1 MSRRANPLEERV
13 DTLARPKQKMDFFSR
28 FEEAAQNNIEAA
40 RMLQEFCR
48 DFTDAEAKVG
58 RLHDLEHK
66 GDEITHGVYEALNR
80 TFMPPLDR
88 EDIIA
93 IATALD
99 EVMDHI
105 YEAADAMCIYN
116 VQAPTPVACSLAAVI
131 VGCTQQL
138 GLQLPNLRSRSRMR
152 QLEQG
157 VIEIHR
163 LENEADALLREGVKD
178 LFHQAHDPV
187 KVIAWSRIYE
197 TMERV
202 TDECENIADVLRGLV
217 IKHA

>member
-1 MSRRANPLEERV
+1 VRTPGEPFQEELVEIATR
-13 DTLARPKQKMDFFSR
+13 KQKADFFAR

-40 RMLQEFCR
+40 IMLEEFCR
-48 DFTDAEAKVG
+48 DFTGAEEKVA

-66 GDEITHGVYEALNR
+66 GDEIAHGVYEALNR
-80 TFMPPLDR
+80 IFMPPLDR

-105 YEAADAMCIYN
+105 HETADAMCIYN
-116 VQAPTPVACSLAAVI
+116 IKAPTSVACSLAVVI
-131 VGCTQQL
+131 LACTRQVA
-138 GLQLPNLRSRSRMR
+138 LQLPKLRNRSAMR
-152 QLEQG
+152 GLEQG

-163 LENEADALLREGVKD
+163 LENEADSLLRKGIRE
-178 LFHQAHDPV
+178 LFHDPHDPV
-187 KVIAWSRIYE
+187 EVIAWSRIYE
-197 TMERV
+197 TMERI
-202 TDECENIADVLRGLV
+202 TDECEDIADVLRGLV